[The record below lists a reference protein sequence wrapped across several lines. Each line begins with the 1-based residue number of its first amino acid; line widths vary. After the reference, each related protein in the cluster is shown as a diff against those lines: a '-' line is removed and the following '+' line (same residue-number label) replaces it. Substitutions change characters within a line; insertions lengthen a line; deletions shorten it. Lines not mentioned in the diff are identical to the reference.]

1 MSATATDP
9 MNHQAKPRSALPAT
23 LVVVAGIVA
32 AMHVGKVAPAIP
44 VLQAQL
50 GLTLVQAGWL
60 LSLSQMAGMLT
71 AVLIGM
77 VADGIGLRRSLLS
90 GLTLLGLLSL
100 LTGFATSAPQ
110 LLVMRAIEG
119 AAILMV
125 IVPGPALLRTLV
137 DPAHLSSA
145 MGFWGTF
152 MPTGTAAA
160 LLLGPPLMAH
170 AGWALWWATLG
181 GLALLMAAVFAW
193 GVPNSIRRP
202 FRLDGNRLIA
212 VWRTPQVWRVA
223 FAFACYS
230 GQWLVVIGFLP
241 TLLQSAG
248 ASAAAAG
255 TMAAVA
261 SAANIVGNLMGG
273 RLLQRGVPSQ
283 KVLTIGF
290 TAMAFG
296 AMVVFATPP
305 TTPVAIKLAAVLVFS
320 GVGGMIPGSL
330 FSLAVKAAPTDDTAS
345 TALGWTTQMS
355 MLGQFCMPPVVAIFA
370 SYHGDWSLTWAI
382 TGALSLVGIYLT
394 SINRRHKQHRLT
406 KSHCD

>member
-1 MSATATDP
+1 MNAVTTEP
-9 MNHQAKPRSALPAT
+9 TNHQTQPTSGLPAA
-23 LVVVAGIVA
+23 LVVAAGIVA

-77 VADGIGLRRSLLS
+77 VADGIGLRRSLLT
-90 GLTLLGLLSL
+90 GLTLLGSLSL
-100 LTGFATSAPQ
+100 LTGLATSASQ
-110 LLVMRAIEG
+110 LLMMRAIEG

-137 DPAHLSSA
+137 DPARLSSA

-170 AGWALWWATLG
+170 AGWATWWTALG
-181 GLALLMAAVFAW
+181 GLALLMAAVFAL
-193 GVPNSIRRP
+193 GIPQGASRA
-202 FRLDGNRLIA
+202 FQLDSRRLIT

-223 FAFACYS
+223 LAFGCYS

-241 TLLQSAG
+241 TLLQGGG

-255 TMAAVA
+255 SMAAIA
-261 SAANIVGNLMGG
+261 SAANIAGNLVGG
-273 RLLQRGVPSQ
+273 RLLQRGVRSQ

-290 TAMAFG
+290 AAMAIG
-296 AMVVFATPP
+296 AFVVFATPP
-305 TTPVAIKLAAVLVFS
+305 ATPVAVKLAAVLVFS

-330 FSLAVKAAPTDDTAS
+330 FSLAVIAAPSEDTAS

-355 MLGQFCMPPVVAIFA
+355 MLGQFCMPPVVAA
-370 SYHGDWSLTWAI
+370 LATAQGGW
-382 TGALSLVGIYLT
+382 ALSWVVTGGLCLMGVGLVSL
-394 SINRRHKQHRLT
+394 RR
-406 KSHCD
+406 S

>member
-1 MSATATDP
+1 MGATATDP
-9 MNHQAKPRSALPAT
+9 THHHGKPASGLPAA
-23 LVVVAGIVA
+23 LVVLAGIVA

-44 VLQAQL
+44 VLQAEL

-60 LSLSQMAGMLT
+60 LSLSQMAGMLS

-77 VADGIGLRRSLLS
+77 VADGMGLRRSLLT

-100 LTGFATSAPQ
+100 LTGLANSAPQ

-137 DPAHLSSA
+137 DPTRLSSA

-170 AGWALWWATLG
+170 AGWSTWWTALG

-193 GVPNSIRRP
+193 GVPQGASRA
-202 FRLDGNRLIA
+202 FQLDSRRLIA

-223 FAFACYS
+223 LAFACYS

-241 TLLQSAG
+241 TLLQSG
-248 ASAAAAG
+248 GTSAAAAG
-255 TMAAVA
+255 TMAAIA
-261 SAANIVGNLMGG
+261 SAANIAGNLMGG

-290 TAMAFG
+290 SAMAIG
-296 AMVVFATPP
+296 AFVVFATPP

-330 FSLAVKAAPTDDTAS
+330 FSLAVKAAPSDDTAS

-355 MLGQFCMPPVVAIFA
+355 MLGQFCMPPVVAA
-370 SYHGDWSLTWAI
+370 LATAHGGWGLSWVV
-382 TGALSLVGIYLT
+382 TGALCFVGVFLT
-394 SINRRHKQHRLT
+394 LNGQTRLNAPR
-406 KSHCD
+406 

>member
-1 MSATATDP
+1 MSAVTTDP
-9 MNHQAKPRSALPAT
+9 TNRQTEPTSGLPAT
-23 LVVVAGIVA
+23 LVVAAGIVA

-60 LSLSQMAGMLT
+60 LSLSQMAGMLS

-77 VADGIGLRRSLLS
+77 VADGIGLRRSLLT
-90 GLTLLGLLSL
+90 GLTLLGSLSL
-100 LTGFATSAPQ
+100 LTGLATSASQ
-110 LLVMRAIEG
+110 LLMMRAIEG

-137 DPAHLSSA
+137 DPARLSSA

-170 AGWALWWATLG
+170 VGWALWWATLG

-193 GVPNSIRRP
+193 GVPNGTRRP

-223 FAFACYS
+223 LAFACYS

-241 TLLQSAG
+241 TLLQSGG

-273 RLLQRGVPSQ
+273 RLLQRGVQSK

-290 TAMAFG
+290 TAMALG

-330 FSLAVKAAPTDDTAS
+330 FSLAVKAAPNDDTAS

-355 MLGQFCMPPVVAIFA
+355 MLGQFCMPPVVAALATAYGGWGLSWIV
-370 SYHGDWSLTWAI
+370 
-382 TGALSLVGIYLT
+382 TGGLCIAGILMTVGSRPRAAAQNPL
-394 SINRRHKQHRLT
+394 Q
-406 KSHCD
+406 

>member
-1 MSATATDP
+1 MNAAAADP
-9 MNHQAKPRSALPAT
+9 TNHPTEPTSGLAAA
-23 LVVVAGIVA
+23 LVVAAGIVA

-60 LSLSQMAGMLT
+60 LSLSQMAGMLS

-77 VADGIGLRRSLLS
+77 VADGMGLRRSLLT

-100 LTGFATSAPQ
+100 LTGLANSAPQ

-137 DPAHLSSA
+137 DPTRLSSA

-170 AGWALWWATLG
+170 EGWSTWWITLG

-193 GVPNSIRRP
+193 GVPRGASRA
-202 FRLDGNRLIA
+202 FQLDSHRLIA

-223 FAFACYS
+223 LAFACYS

-241 TLLQSAG
+241 TLLQSG
-248 ASAAAAG
+248 GTTAAAAG
-255 TMAAVA
+255 TLAAIA
-261 SAANIVGNLMGG
+261 SAANIAGNLIGG
-273 RLLQRGVPSQ
+273 RLLQRGVPSH

-290 TAMAFG
+290 SAMAIG
-296 AMVVFATPP
+296 AFVVFTTPP
-305 TTPVAIKLAAVLVFS
+305 TTPLAIKLAAVLVFS

-330 FSLAVKAAPTDDTAS
+330 FSLAVKAAPSDDTAS

-355 MLGQFCMPPVVAIFA
+355 MLGQFCMPPVVAA
-370 SYHGDWSLTWAI
+370 LATAHGGWGLSWVV
-382 TGALSLVGIYLT
+382 TGALCLVGVGLV
-394 SINRRHKQHRLT
+394 SLKR
-406 KSHCD
+406 S

>member
-1 MSATATDP
+1 MNAATTDP
-9 MNHQAKPRSALPAT
+9 TNHQAQPTSGLPAA
-23 LVVVAGIVA
+23 LVVAAGIVA

-44 VLQAQL
+44 VLQTQL

-77 VADGIGLRRSLLS
+77 VADGIGLRRSLLT
-90 GLTLLGLLSL
+90 GLTLLGSLSL
-100 LTGFATSAPQ
+100 LTGLATSASQ
-110 LLVMRAIEG
+110 LLMMRAIEG

-137 DPAHLSSA
+137 DPARLSSA

-170 AGWALWWATLG
+170 AGWAMWWTALG
-181 GLALLMAAVFAW
+181 GLALLMAAIFAW
-193 GVPNSIRRP
+193 GVPRVASRA
-202 FRLDGNRLIA
+202 FQLDSRRLIT

-223 FAFACYS
+223 LAFGCYS

-241 TLLQSAG
+241 TLLQSGG

-255 TMAAVA
+255 SMAAIA
-261 SAANIVGNLMGG
+261 SAANIAGNLVGG

-290 TAMAFG
+290 AAMAIG
-296 AMVVFATPP
+296 AFVVFATPP

-330 FSLAVKAAPTDDTAS
+330 FSLAVKAAPSDDTAS

-355 MLGQFCMPPVVAIFA
+355 MLGQFCMPPVVAA
-370 SYHGDWSLTWAI
+370 LATAQGGWGLSWLVTGGLCLLGVLLTFSKRA
-382 TGALSLVGIYLT
+382 
-394 SINRRHKQHRLT
+394 
-406 KSHCD
+406 

>member
-1 MSATATDP
+1 MSAATTDP
-9 MNHQAKPRSALPAT
+9 TNHPTEPPSGLAAA
-23 LVVVAGIVA
+23 LVVAAGIVA

-77 VADGIGLRRSLLS
+77 VADGIGLRRSLLT

-100 LTGFATSAPQ
+100 LTGLATSAPQ

-125 IVPGPALLRTLV
+125 IVPAPALLRTLV
-137 DPAHLSSA
+137 DPARLSSA

-160 LLLGPPLMAH
+160 LLLGPLLMAH
-170 AGWALWWATLG
+170 AGWATWWTTLG
-181 GLALLMAAVFAW
+181 GLALLMAAVLAW
-193 GVPNSIRRP
+193 GIPRGASRA
-202 FRLDGNRLIA
+202 FQLDSRRLIT

-223 FAFACYS
+223 LAFACYS

-241 TLLQSAG
+241 TLLQSGGTSAG
-248 ASAAAAG
+248 AAG
-255 TMAAVA
+255 TLAAIA
-261 SAANIVGNLMGG
+261 SAANIAGNLMGG
-273 RLLQRGVPSQ
+273 HLLQRGLPSQ

-290 TAMAFG
+290 VAMGIGAFG
-296 AMVVFATPP
+296 VFATPP
-305 TTPVAIKLAAVLVFS
+305 TTLVAIKLAAALVFS
-320 GVGGMIPGSL
+320 GIGGMIPATL
-330 FSLAVKAAPTDDTAS
+330 FSLAVKAAPGDGTTS

-355 MLGQFCMPPVVAIFA
+355 MLGQFCMPPVVAA
-370 SYHGDWSLTWAI
+370 LAAAYGGWGLSWLLT
-382 TGALSLVGIYLT
+382 GGLCLVGVALV
-394 SINRRHKQHRLT
+394 SSKR
-406 KSHCD
+406 S

>member
-1 MSATATDP
+1 MSAVTTDSS
-9 MNHQAKPRSALPAT
+9 NRKTKPTSGLPAA
-23 LVVVAGIVA
+23 LVVTAGIVA

-77 VADGIGLRRSLLS
+77 VADGIGLRRSLMT
-90 GLTLLGLLSL
+90 GLTLLGSLSL
-100 LTGFATSAPQ
+100 LTGLATSAPQ
-110 LLVMRAIEG
+110 LLIMRAIEG

-125 IVPGPALLRTLV
+125 IVPAPALLRTLV
-137 DPAHLSSA
+137 DPMRLSSA

-170 AGWALWWATLG
+170 AGWAMWWTALG
-181 GLALLMAAVFAW
+181 ALALLMAAVFAW
-193 GVPNSIRRP
+193 GVPQGASRA
-202 FRLDGNRLIA
+202 FQLDSRRLIA

-223 FAFACYS
+223 LAFACYS

-241 TLLQSAG
+241 TLLQSG
-248 ASAAAAG
+248 GTSAAVAG
-255 TMAAVA
+255 TMAAIA
-261 SAANIVGNLMGG
+261 SAANIAGNLMGG

-283 KVLTIGF
+283 KVLSIGF
-290 TAMAFG
+290 AAMAIG
-296 AMVVFATPP
+296 AFVVFATPP

-320 GVGGMIPGSL
+320 GIGGMIPGSL
-330 FSLAVKAAPTDDTAS
+330 FSLAVKAAPSDDTVS

-355 MLGQFCMPPVVAIFA
+355 MLGQFCMPPFVAA
-370 SYHGDWSLTWAI
+370 LATAHGGWGLSWLV
-382 TGALSLVGIYLT
+382 TGGLCFVGVGLV
-394 SINRRHKQHRLT
+394 SSRR
-406 KSHCD
+406 S

>member
-1 MSATATDP
+1 
-9 MNHQAKPRSALPAT
+9 
-23 LVVVAGIVA
+23 
-32 AMHVGKVAPAIP
+32 
-44 VLQAQL
+44 
-50 GLTLVQAGWL
+50 
-60 LSLSQMAGMLT
+60 MAGMLT

-77 VADGIGLRRSLLS
+77 VADGIGLRRSLLT

-100 LTGFATSAPQ
+100 LTGLATSAPQ

-125 IVPGPALLRTLV
+125 IVPGPALLRTMV
-137 DPAHLSSA
+137 DPARLSSA

-170 AGWALWWATLG
+170 AGWATWWTTLG
-181 GLALLMAAVFAW
+181 GLALLMAAVFTW
-193 GVPNSIRRP
+193 GVPRGASRA
-202 FRLDGNRLIA
+202 FQLDSRRLIA

-223 FAFACYS
+223 LAFACYS

-241 TLLQSAG
+241 TLLQSGGTSAG
-248 ASAAAAG
+248 AAG
-255 TMAAVA
+255 TLAAIA
-261 SAANIVGNLMGG
+261 SAANIAGNLMGG

-290 TAMAFG
+290 SAMAIG
-296 AMVVFATPP
+296 ALVVFATPP
-305 TTPVAIKLAAVLVFS
+305 TTPVAMKLAAVLVFS

-330 FSLAVKAAPTDDTAS
+330 FSLAVKAAPSEDTAS

-355 MLGQFCMPPVVAIFA
+355 MLGQFCMPPVVAA
-370 SYHGDWSLTWAI
+370 LATAHGGWGLSWVV
-382 TGALSLVGIYLT
+382 TGGLCLVGVGLV
-394 SINRRHKQHRLT
+394 SLRR
-406 KSHCD
+406 S